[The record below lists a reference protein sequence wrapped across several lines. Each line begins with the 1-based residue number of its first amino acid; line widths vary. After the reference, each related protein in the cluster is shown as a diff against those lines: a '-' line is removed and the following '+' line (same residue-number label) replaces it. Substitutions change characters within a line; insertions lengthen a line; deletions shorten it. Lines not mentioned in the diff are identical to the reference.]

1 MTIIVASL
9 FLPFQPQF
17 EVNADQEQT
26 AELVDSKLV
35 KISGEQEAH
44 ANKNLPDVRVQETD
58 AYATA
63 ATQPFLNSR
72 TPLALSSAASQLN
85 VKQGPLSSEQFLEN
99 LTANATTAG
108 TPVNPNLGVHG
119 HASAEDFFTTNN
131 STAINNNASS
141 PPFSVS
147 SIAPEINANVD
158 GTDTMDVTAD
168 LLDNVNKSLLLHS
181 VLNSGQGVSSPNA
194 VEGHTA
200 THLTNP
206 NTTVITP
213 KSRAV
218 PESNP
223 GVVNFDNYKERRDSQ
238 SNSAFPSM
246 KRVASGSHGPSHLK
260 YSQNAIDAAL
270 ESDVIDDA
278 DDRQNS
284 EAESDY
290 ETDRKVHYNVP
301 GFGGYSS
308 TSKRLKNS
316 LEIFS
321 RVPWKIVPSR
331 KGNGALKNA
340 INTSILEKD
349 IKDGVKWVGTLG
361 IPTDEI
367 PVETTKKIVKDLNE
381 NYQSSAVIADDVT
394 FKGAY
399 KNFCKQI
406 LWPTLHYQIP
416 DNPNS
421 KAFEDHSW
429 NYFQRLNQ
437 YFAEKIV
444 SIYEDGDIVWVHDY
458 HLMLV
463 PGMVR
468 QKLPNAKIGFFL
480 HVSFPSSEVFRCFAQ
495 RENMLE
501 GILGANFV
509 GFQTAEY
516 ARHFL
521 TTANLLLTA
530 DVSGDHLRYKGKVVS
545 VKSTPI
551 GIDAFDLANQLLTDP
566 VTKWRQLIRQR
577 WAGKK
582 LIVCRD
588 QFDKIR
594 GLHKKL
600 LAYERFLRENP
611 DYIEKVVLIQ
621 ICIGKSSD
629 PELERKVMVVVDRI
643 NSLSISISVSQP
655 VVFLHQDLDFA
666 QYLALSSE
674 ADLFLINTFREG
686 MNLTCHE
693 FIVCSREKNSPLL
706 ISEFTGSAE
715 LLKDGAILIN
725 PWDTRH
731 LAKCIKIGLE
741 MPLDERKR
749 RWKIMMKS
757 LINNDSTNW
766 IMSNLQAIEHCW
778 EFSKESSTLFSLSS
792 EELASEYQ
800 SASNKLFIL
809 KISEPPS
816 PRMLA
821 ILRELSSRCTVYIMN
836 TFSKTTLENLY
847 GRVGNL
853 GLIAEGGAYVRLNGT
868 WYSIV
873 DHVDWL
879 EEVTKILDTKIERLP
894 GSYYKL
900 ADSMVRF
907 HTENAEDQD
916 RVASV
921 IGEAMTHINTLF
933 ADRGIHAYVHKNI
946 LFVQQKELSLE
957 TTKFILK
964 FHNSGKVYNTGHST
978 PSKHN
983 NEMTAMFSGQSD
995 TIDFICV
1002 AGSTSP
1008 TIEPIFKLVKDATL
1022 AGNLRYGHTIVYGDA
1037 PSTYAREHTSG
1048 WNELFNIFQ
1057 DLAKSNERQ

>member
-1 MTIIVASL
+1 MSIIVASL

-17 EVNADQEQT
+17 EVNVDQEQT

-35 KISGEQEAH
+35 KVSEQDSHQKIPERQDTELYSKS
-44 ANKNLPDVRVQETD
+44 NGS
-58 AYATA
+58 
-63 ATQPFLNSR
+63 QPFISSR
-72 TPLALSSAASQLN
+72 TPAIGSSGSQLDP
-85 VKQGPLSSEQFLEN
+85 QSGPLSSEQFLEN

-108 TPVNPNLGVHG
+108 TPANPALGIHT
-119 HASAEDFFTTNN
+119 HASAEDFFISNNTTVLNN
-131 STAINNNASS
+131 ERAAS
-141 PPFSVS
+141 PPYSVGS
-147 SIAPEINANVD
+147 VKEFNAGEKGVEKQL
-158 GTDTMDVTAD
+158 DVTAN

-181 VLNSGQGVSSPNA
+181 VLNSSQNSAGSNA
-194 VEGHTA
+194 VEGTPASHP
-200 THLTNP
+200 TNP

-218 PESNP
+218 PDNVQ
-223 GVVNFDNYKERRDSQ
+223 GVVNFDNYKKQPNASQ
-238 SNSAFPSM
+238 FPSM
-246 KRVASGSHGPSHLK
+246 KRVGSGSHGSSHLK
-260 YSQNAIDAAL
+260 YS
-270 ESDVIDDA
+270 IDDA
-278 DDRQNS
+278 MDGESAMVDDEKNS
-284 EAESDY
+284 SDNESDY
-290 ETDRKVHYNVP
+290 ETDSKVHYNVP

-308 TSKRLKNS
+308 SSKKFKSS
-316 LEIFS
+316 LDIFS

-331 KGNGALKNA
+331 KGNGGLKNA
-340 INTSILEKD
+340 INTSILERD
-349 IKDGVKWVGTLG
+349 ITSPVKWVGTMS

-367 PVETTKKIVKDLNE
+367 PCETTEKIVAELEEK
-381 NYQSSAVIADDVT
+381 YQSSAVIVDDVT

-437 YFAEKIV
+437 FFADKITEV
-444 SIYEDGDIVWVHDY
+444 YKEGDIVWVHDY

-463 PGMVR
+463 PEMIR
-468 QKLPNAKIGFFL
+468 QKIPNAKIGFFL

-495 RENMLE
+495 REAMLE
-501 GILGANFV
+501 GILGSNFV
-509 GFQTAEY
+509 GFQTTEY

-530 DVSGDHLRYKGKVVS
+530 DITGDELRYKGKVIT
-545 VKSTPI
+545 VKSFPV
-551 GIDAFDLANQLLTDP
+551 GIDSFDLTNQLQSES
-566 VTKWRQLIRQR
+566 VGKWRHLIRER

-611 DYIEKVVLIQ
+611 EYIEKVVLIQ
-621 ICIGKSSD
+621 ICIGKSQDS
-629 PELERKVMVVVDRI
+629 ELERKIMKVVDRI
-643 NSLSISISVSQP
+643 NSLSISLSVSQP

-666 QYLALSSE
+666 QYLALSAES
-674 ADLFLINTFREG
+674 DLFLINTFREG

-725 PWDTRH
+725 PWDTKH
-731 LAKCIKIGLE
+731 LAQSIKEGLE
-741 MPLDERKR
+741 MPMDEKKR
-749 RWKIMMKS
+749 RWKRMMKA
-757 LINNDSTNW
+757 LVNNDSTNW
-766 IMSNLQAIEHCW
+766 IISNLQNIENCW
-778 EFSKESSTLFSLSS
+778 EFSKESSTLFNLST
-792 EELASEYQ
+792 EEVVADYTN
-800 SASNKLFIL
+800 AKNRLFIL
-809 KISEPPS
+809 KLSEPPN

-821 ILRELSSRCTVYIMN
+821 ILRELSANNTVYVMN
-836 TFSKTTLENLY
+836 SFSKTTLENLY
-847 GRVGNL
+847 GRVGNV
-853 GLIAEGGAYVRLNGT
+853 GLIAESGAYVRLNGS

-873 DHVDWL
+873 DRVDWL

-907 HTENAEDQD
+907 HTENAEDQE
-916 RVASV
+916 RVAGV

-957 TTKFILK
+957 ATKFILK
-964 FHNSGKVYNTGHST
+964 FHNNGRVYNTVQSSPT
-978 PSKHN
+978 KRN
-983 NEMTAMFSGQSD
+983 QEMDSMFSGSSMD
-995 TIDFICV
+995 SIDFIFA

-1008 TIEPIFKLVKDATL
+1008 TIEPIFKLVKDAISD
-1022 AGNLRYGHTIVYGDA
+1022 GNLKSGHTVVYGDA

-1057 DLAKSNERQ
+1057 DISKH

>member
-1 MTIIVASL
+1 MIWNYLVEGGSWRIRHKRVKNRTMTIIVASL

-17 EVNADQEQT
+17 EVLDQEQT

-35 KISGEQEAH
+35 KVSEEVVERPEELYSKGMRQIPG
-44 ANKNLPDVRVQETD
+44 TG
-58 AYATA
+58 
-63 ATQPFLNSR
+63 
-72 TPLALSSAASQLN
+72 SAPSLDSQG
-85 VKQGPLSSEQFLEN
+85 GPLSSEQFLEN

-108 TPVNPNLGVHG
+108 TPANPALGVHT
-119 HASAEDFFTTNN
+119 HASAEDFFISN
-131 STAINNNASS
+131 TALDREDTAYSKEFNGDEGSS
-141 PPFSVS
+141 L
-147 SIAPEINANVD
+147 
-158 GTDTMDVTAD
+158 DVTAN

-181 VLNSGQGVSSPNA
+181 VLNSSQNCAGSNA
-194 VEGHTA
+194 VEGTPASHP
-200 THLTNP
+200 TNP

-218 PESNP
+218 PDNVQ
-223 GVVNFDNYKERRDSQ
+223 GVVNFDNYKKQPNASQ
-238 SNSAFPSM
+238 FPSM
-246 KRVASGSHGPSHLK
+246 KRVGSGSHGSSHLK
-260 YSQNAIDAAL
+260 YSQNSIDLAFDGDGVVV
-270 ESDVIDDA
+270 EDDEKHSSD
-278 DDRQNS
+278 N
-284 EAESDY
+284 ESDY

-308 TSKRLKNS
+308 GSKRLESS
-316 LEIFS
+316 LDIFS

-340 INTSILEKD
+340 INTAILEKD
-349 IKDGVKWVGTLG
+349 ITTPVKWVGTMS

-367 PVETTKKIVKDLNE
+367 PRETTGKIVAELDEK
-381 NYQSSAVIADDVT
+381 YQSSAVIVDDVT

-437 YFAEKIV
+437 YFADKITEV
-444 SIYEDGDIVWVHDY
+444 YKDGDIVWVHDY

-463 PGMVR
+463 PEMIR
-468 QKLPNAKIGFFL
+468 QKIPTAKIGFFL

-495 RENMLE
+495 REAMLE
-501 GILGANFV
+501 GILGSNFV
-509 GFQTAEY
+509 GFQTTEY

-530 DVSGDHLRYKGKVVS
+530 DITGDELRYKGKVIT
-545 VKSTPI
+545 VKSFPV
-551 GIDAFDLANQLLTDP
+551 GIDSFDLTNQLP
-566 VTKWRQLIRQR
+566 SESVTKWRQLIRER

-594 GLHKKL
+594 GLDKKL

-611 DYIEKVVLIQ
+611 EYIEKVVLIQ
-621 ICIGKSSD
+621 ICIGKSQDS
-629 PELERKVMVVVDRI
+629 ELERKIMKVVDRI

-655 VVFLHQDLDFA
+655 VVFLHQDLEFS

-674 ADLFLINTFREG
+674 SDLFLINTLREG
-686 MNLTCHE
+686 MNLTSQE

-706 ISEFTGSAE
+706 ISEFTGSAD
-715 LLKDGAILIN
+715 LLKGGALLIN
-725 PWDTRH
+725 PWDTKH
-731 LAKCIKIGLE
+731 LAKTIKEGLE
-741 MPLDERKR
+741 MPMDEKKR
-749 RWKIMMKS
+749 RWKRMMKS

-766 IMSNLQAIEHCW
+766 MISNLQHIENCW
-778 EFSKESSTLFSLSS
+778 EFSKESSTLFNLSIDDVVS
-792 EELASEYQ
+792 DYSQ
-800 SASNKLFIL
+800 STNKLFIL
-809 KISEPPS
+809 KLSEPPN

-821 ILRELSSRCTVYIMN
+821 ILRELSAKNIVYIMN
-836 TFSKTTLENLY
+836 SFSKTTLENLY

-853 GLIAEGGAYVRLNGT
+853 GLIAESGAYVRLNGM

-873 DHVDWL
+873 DRVDWL

-907 HTENAEDQD
+907 HTENAEDQE
-916 RVASV
+916 RVAGV

-957 TTKFILK
+957 ATKFILK
-964 FHNSGKVYNTGHST
+964 FHNHGRVYNTVKSSPVKPNH
-978 PSKHN
+978 
-983 NEMTAMFSGQSD
+983 EMDTMFSSSSARS
-995 TIDFICV
+995 IDFIFA

-1008 TIEPIFKLVKDATL
+1008 IIEPIFRLVKDAITD
-1022 AGNLRYGHTIVYGDA
+1022 GNLKHGHTVVYGDA

-1057 DLAKSNERQ
+1057 DLSKH